1 MAILQ
6 NLNNI
11 NDMQARIAE
20 LEAKLAE
27 ANKPK
32 AITLKVSEKGALSI
46 YGLGRFPVT
55 LYRGQIERLLNA
67 KPQIEAF
74 IKANANLLATKD

>member
-1 MAILQ
+1 MT
-6 NLNNI
+6 
-11 NDMQARIAE
+11 MQIQTPELSAALAQIAE
-20 LEAKLAE
+20 LQAKLAE

-32 AITLKVSEKGALSI
+32 AITLKVSDKGALSI

-55 LYRGQIERLLNA
+55 LYRSQIERLLA
-67 KPQIEAF
+67 HAPQIGAF